1 MNKKTI
7 NNNNDKIDELAVTD
21 INTKSDSIDTSN
33 LVTKDMLTASN
44 IYVGDETLDDVLT
57 RIQNTINKL
66 QQSIDNTQSET
77 DNNDDDKNSDNID
90 DSDISNSISLNKVI
104 PLNTDWKFKLINTTA
119 NLAYNSTKESAY
131 SFDDSTWETVSIPHD
146 WSIHLNFKS
155 YSAASYQGGYL
166 DGGDAWYRKNQI
178 PQLMLGNTYIYILMV
193 FIWRVI
199 FI

>member
-66 QQSIDNTQSET
+66 KQSIDNTQSET

-119 NLAYNSTKESAY
+119 NLAYNSTKESVY
-131 SFDDSTWETVSIPHD
+131 SFDDSKWETVSIPHD
-146 WSIHLNFKS
+146 WSIHRDFKS
-155 YSAASYQGGYL
+155 YSAAGYQGGYL
-166 DGGDAWYRKNQI
+166 DGGDPGIEKN
-178 PQLMLGNTYIYILMV
+178 
-193 FIWRVI
+193 
-199 FI
+199 

>member
-7 NNNNDKIDELAVTD
+7 NNYNDKIDELAVTD

-66 QQSIDNTQSET
+66 KQSIDNTQSET
-77 DNNDDDKNSDNID
+77 DNNNDDKNSDNID

-166 DGGDAWYRKNQI
+166 DGGDAWYRKN
-178 PQLMLGNTYIYILMV
+178 
-193 FIWRVI
+193 
-199 FI
+199 

>member
-66 QQSIDNTQSET
+66 
-77 DNNDDDKNSDNID
+77 
-90 DSDISNSISLNKVI
+90 
-104 PLNTDWKFKLINTTA
+104 
-119 NLAYNSTKESAY
+119 
-131 SFDDSTWETVSIPHD
+131 
-146 WSIHLNFKS
+146 
-155 YSAASYQGGYL
+155 
-166 DGGDAWYRKNQI
+166 
-178 PQLMLGNTYIYILMV
+178 
-193 FIWRVI
+193 
-199 FI
+199 